1 MSYPCFN
8 QAVLINVVT
17 AMSSCGMTRAWPLA
31 WIQNWMKGQKVVN
44 TKEGKKDSL
53 AKCGFSNCGL
63 TLAWAPGSRIEWI
76 QCGAKTCE
84 LATQKTEERF
94 TTEVWFLKLWLDPVG
109 NMKAL
114 LWTEVEKPTTIPETK
129 YIQYKIENNQKATNQ
144 KSSKENKKQPQK
156 IWPLFRHHIHPNSQN
171 TWFLLLTSTNTN
183 TNIRRPMWWEG
194 GCYSLKYKYK
204 Y

>member
-84 LATQKTEERF
+84 LATQQTEERF
-94 TTEVWFLKLWLDPVG
+94 TKVWFLKLWLDPVG

-114 LWTEVEKPTTIPETK
+114 LCLAAGRKLK
-129 YIQYKIENNQKATNQ
+129 NR
-144 KSSKENKKQPQK
+144 
-156 IWPLFRHHIHPNSQN
+156 PLFRKRNTSNIRLKTTKKQQTKNHQKKLPQKSNRLSGMKYILAVFNS
-171 TWFLLLTSTNTN
+171 STNTN
-183 TNIRRPMWWEG
+183 TNKETNVMGNEVVIHSNRNTRTNTH
-194 GCYSLKYKYK
+194 
-204 Y
+204 